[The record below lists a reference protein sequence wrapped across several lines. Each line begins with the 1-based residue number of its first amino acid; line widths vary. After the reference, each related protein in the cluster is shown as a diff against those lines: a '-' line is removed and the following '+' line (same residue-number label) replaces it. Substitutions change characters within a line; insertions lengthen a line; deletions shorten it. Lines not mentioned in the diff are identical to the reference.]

1 MQDLINSQLTI
12 PIFDAKHLNFSCLSQ
27 TSTLKSDSEGVSVFF
42 QIEKL
47 IPMSSPD

>member
-12 PIFDAKHLNFSCLSQ
+12 PVFDAKCLNFSLSQ

-42 QIEKL
+42 QTEKL
-47 IPMSSPD
+47 IPMSSQD